1 MLILMTLLSL
11 ALVDA
16 RGIRGTACTSDDGS
30 VVPSCYEHLTPEL
43 EGLSF
48 YLPHQNNCS
57 KYWEC
62 SPNMLICLFECAPIS
77 ETELLYFDYTLPPQE
92 GRCDWP
98 YAVECTMGG
107 PTNPPTTT
115 TARTTT
121 MYSTTAKVPSTTKAP
136 TTTMAPTT
144 TKTPTTT
151 KAPTTTMAPTTTNAP
166 TTTKAPTTTMAPT
179 TTKVPTTTKAPTTTT
194 TTVMPTTTTLEE
206 GAIQAIT
213 FQTGSCIGCPSGT
226 VEGGLKVRL
235 EGENG
240 FQCQTGGLD
249 HPDKKD
255 YEAGVV
261 AVFDAGEVDGLQGC
275 YQEVVTGSVTGGSV
289 TWTGTGMFAASKRD
303 ICVQLSGEGVTWCCK
318 MKDGYSSTNLAVQ
331 LQSCEIRT

>member
-1 MLILMTLLSL
+1 MFILMTLLSL

-16 RGIRGTACTSDDGS
+16 RGIRGTSCTSDDGS
-30 VVPSCYEHLTPEL
+30 VVPSCYEHLAPEL

-121 MYSTTAKVPSTTKAP
+121 MYSTTTKVPSTTKAP

-151 KAPTTTMAPTTTNAP
+151 MAPTTTNAP
-166 TTTKAPTTTMAPT
+166 TTTKAPTTT
-179 TTKVPTTTKAPTTTT
+179 
-194 TTVMPTTTTLEE
+194 TVMPATTTLEE

-226 VEGGLKVRL
+226 AEGGLKVRL

-255 YEAGVV
+255 YEAGAV

-289 TWTGTGMFAASKRD
+289 TR
-303 ICVQLSGEGVTWCCK
+303 
-318 MKDGYSSTNLAVQ
+318 
-331 LQSCEIRT
+331 

>member
-1 MLILMTLLSL
+1 MGTTIMLFTMTLLSL
-11 ALVDA
+11 ALVYA
-16 RGIRGTACTSDDGS
+16 RDIRGTACTSDDGS

-48 YLPHQNNCS
+48 FLPHQNNCS

-77 ETELLYFDYTLPPQE
+77 DTELLYFDYTLPPQE

-115 TARTTT
+115 TAPTTFMT
-121 MYSTTAKVPSTTKAP
+121 Q
-136 TTTMAPTT
+136 TTTMAPSTS
-144 TKTPTTT
+144 
-151 KAPTTTMAPTTTNAP
+151 
-166 TTTKAPTTTMAPT
+166 
-179 TTKVPTTTKAPTTTT
+179 KVPTTTEAPPTTVAPTTTT
-194 TTVMPTTTTLEE
+194 TTVPTTTTLEE
-206 GAIQAIT
+206 GSIQAIT
-213 FQTGSCIGCPSGT
+213 FQTGSCIGCPSGA

-249 HPDKKD
+249 HPDKKN
-255 YEAGVV
+255 YEAGEV
-261 AVFDAGEVDGLQGC
+261 ARFDDGEVDGLQGC
-275 YQEVVTGSVTGGSV
+275 YQEVVPGSVTGGSV
-289 TWTGTGMFAASKRD
+289 TWTGSGMFAASKRD

-331 LQSCEIRT
+331 LQSCEVRA